1 MFSYGISMRKFSV
14 QLLGFL
20 LAMHAGLANAQVDPP
35 EGSPITT
42 MSATQLQAGQK
53 TFAIHCARC
62 HGMLGDGGEGP
73 SLKRPVLKYATDDE
87 ALFTLINE
95 GLPGTGMPGVFG
107 PSDAELWQVAGYVR
121 SLGRLP
127 AEPMP
132 GDPVRG
138 AQLYATKGG
147 CAACHIS
154 NGLGVGVGPE
164 LTDVGLRRNAEYLRR
179 ALTNPDADYP
189 MRQTRL
195 GGNINGFLTV
205 RIVSEQ
211 GEFEGMRVNEDEFS
225 IQLRDLSGGI
235 RAFDKRELLN
245 YQRAFGHS
253 LMPGYETVFDN
264 DEVND
269 LVSYLMG
276 LKGASS

>member
-1 MFSYGISMRKFSV
+1 MG
-14 QLLGFL
+14 QLLFKLFGVL
-20 LAMHAGLANAQVDPP
+20 LAFCVGFTHAQAGAAEV
-35 EGSPITT
+35 SPIATL
-42 MSATQLQAGQK
+42 SAAQLQAGQK

-73 SLKRPVLKYATDDE
+73 SLKRPVLKYAADDE

-132 GDPVRG
+132 GDPDRG

-205 RIVSEQ
+205 RVVSER

-225 IQLRDLSGGI
+225 IQLRDLSGAI
-235 RAFDKRELLN
+235 QAFDKRELLN

-269 LVSYLMG
+269 LVSFLMG

>member
-1 MFSYGISMRKFSV
+1 MKLFV
-14 QLLGFL
+14 FL
-20 LAMHAGLANAQVDPP
+20 LAFHIGFGKAQADSPQV
-35 EGSPITT
+35 SPITT
-42 MSATQLQAGQK
+42 MSDAQLQAGRQ
-53 TFAIHCARC
+53 TFGIHCARC

-73 SLKRPVLKYATDDE
+73 SLKRPVLKFAPDDE

-95 GLPGTGMPGVFG
+95 GIPGTGMPGVFG
-107 PSDAELWQVAGYVR
+107 PNDMELWQLAAYVR

-127 AEPMP
+127 EEPVP
-132 GDPVRG
+132 GDPING

-154 NGLGVGVGPE
+154 KGVGVGVGPE
-164 LTDVGLRRNAEYLRR
+164 LTDVGLRRNVEYLRR

-205 RIVSEQ
+205 RVVSER

-225 IQLRDLSGGI
+225 IQLRDLSGAI
-235 RAFDKRELLN
+235 HAFDKRELLN

-253 LMPGYETVFDN
+253 LMPGYETVFDTS
-264 DEVND
+264 EVND
-269 LVSYLMG
+269 LVAYLMA